1 MTSEAVNRTQCWLS
15 EWVIDLNLCP
25 FAKYPFQNNQV
36 KIFST
41 KETNADEI
49 YRFVLSELDALY
61 QSSVEEV
68 ETVLLVVENA
78 LDDFEDYLDFLML
91 LEDVIDQIGL
101 RGIIQVASFH
111 PRYCFDGC
119 AENDAA
125 NYTNRSPYP
134 MFHLLR
140 EESLEKAL
148 ANYENPE
155 KIPERNI
162 ALLQEMGVE
171 LIKQKLSKI

>member
-15 EWVIDLNLCP
+15 EWVFDLNLCP

-68 ETVLLVVENA
+68 ETG
-78 LDDFEDYLDFLML
+78 YLL
-91 LEDVIDQIGL
+91 LE
-101 RGIIQVASFH
+101 RG
-111 PRYCFDGC
+111 
-119 AENDAA
+119 
-125 NYTNRSPYP
+125 
-134 MFHLLR
+134 
-140 EESLEKAL
+140 
-148 ANYENPE
+148 
-155 KIPERNI
+155 
-162 ALLQEMGVE
+162 
-171 LIKQKLSKI
+171 